1 MKKILAGILLT
12 VLTFLQLYAQQRCL
26 SFGYLHDQIQANPHL
41 QNILTQIEEFTLQ
54 KSNLPNQSN
63 TRTSSSP
70 EIIKIP
76 VVFHILYHLPEENI
90 SMQRIQEQLDVLNR
104 DFRRRNPDTTKTP
117 GVFAPLA
124 ADMEIEFQLAKS
136 DPMGKSTNGIVRHYT
151 PVKQWMSDDK
161 MKFSSGYG
169 DNAWDSK
176 SYLNIWVCNLFDGL
190 AYSAF
195 PGSDPAKDGIVL
207 NYQVVGN
214 NGGYSQYD
222 QGRTAVHEAGHWLN
236 LRHIWGDVYCG
247 DDYVDDTPRQG
258 TYTAGCPEG
267 TRLSCNNEP
276 HGDMYMNYMDFTG
289 DACLNMFTHGQKQ
302 RARVLF
308 EPGGARNSL
317 LTSKGFEEPLI
328 FEAVLPDFYPKWL
341 YAQVYPN
348 PASNR
353 LTIYFEYDARWLGKE
368 LFVIDLNGKLVMKKV
383 INANVLEL
391 DISKLNAGIYFLR
404 AEKEDEN
411 ILQKFIK
418 L

>member
-12 VLTFLQLYAQQRCL
+12 GLTFLQLHAQQRCL
-26 SFGYLHDQIQANPHL
+26 SFGYLQQQLQANPHL
-41 QNILTQIEEFTLQ
+41 QSIISQIEEYTLQ
-54 KSNLPNQSN
+54 KSNLTYQTN

-76 VVFHILYHLPEENI
+76 VVFHILYHQPEENI

-104 DFRRRNPDTTKTP
+104 DFRRRNPDTIKTP

-136 DPMGKSTNGIVRHYT
+136 DPMGKSTNGIVRRYT

-161 MKFSSGYG
+161 MKFSSEYG

-195 PGSDPAKDGIVL
+195 PGSNPAIDGMVL
-207 NYQVVGN
+207 NYRVVGN
-214 NGGYSQYD
+214 NSGYSQYD
-222 QGRTAVHEAGHWLN
+222 KGRTAVHEVGHWLN
-236 LRHIWGDVYCG
+236 LKHIWGDVYCG
-247 DDYVDDTPRQG
+247 DDNVDDTPKQG

-267 TRLSCNNEP
+267 NRISCSNGPN
-276 HGDMYMNYMDFTG
+276 GDMYMNYMDFTG
-289 DACLNMFTHGQKQ
+289 DACLNMFTQGQKQ
-302 RARVLF
+302 RARILF
-308 EPGGARNSL
+308 EPGGPRNSL
-317 LTSKGFEEPLI
+317 LSSKGFDEPMI

-341 YAQVYPN
+341 YTKVYPN
-348 PASNR
+348 PATNHLR
-353 LTIYFEYDARWLGKE
+353 IYFEYDERWLGKE
-368 LFVIDLNGKLVMKKV
+368 LFVIDINGKIVMKKV
-383 INANVLEL
+383 INANIQEL
-391 DISKLNAGIYFLR
+391 DISKLNAGIYFLC
-404 AEKEDEN
+404 AQKEDEK

>member
-26 SFGYLHDQIQANPHL
+26 SFGYLQEQLQADPHL
-41 QNILTQIEEFTLQ
+41 HNILTQIEEYTRQ
-54 KSNLPNQSN
+54 KSNLYNQSN
-63 TRTSSSP
+63 TRISSST

-104 DFRRRNPDTTKTP
+104 DFRRRNPDTIKTP
-117 GVFAPLA
+117 GVFQSLA

-136 DPMGKSTNGIVRHYT
+136 DPMGKSTNGIVRRYT

-161 MKFSSGYG
+161 MKFSSEYG

-195 PGSDPAKDGIVL
+195 PGSDPAKDGMVL
-207 NYQVVGN
+207 NYRVVGN

-222 QGRTAVHEAGHWLN
+222 KGRTAVHEAGHWLN

-247 DDYVDDTPRQG
+247 DDNVDDTPRQG

-267 TRLSCNNEP
+267 TRLSCSNGPN
-276 HGDMYMNYMDFTG
+276 GDMYMNYMDFTG

-302 RARVLF
+302 RARTLF
-308 EPGGARNSL
+308 EPGGARSSL
-317 LTSKGFEEPLI
+317 LSSKGFDEPVI
-328 FEAVLPDFYPKWL
+328 FESVLPDFYPKWL
-341 YAQVYPN
+341 NAKMYPN
-348 PASNR
+348 PASNH
-353 LTIYFEYDARWLGKE
+353 LTIYFEYDERWLGKE
-368 LFVIDLNGKLVMKKV
+368 LFVIDLNGKLVMKKI
-383 INANVLEL
+383 INANILEL
-391 DISKLNAGIYFLR
+391 DISKLNAGIYFIR
-404 AEKEDEN
+404 AQKEDEN

>member
-1 MKKILAGILLT
+1 LIGI
-12 VLTFLQLYAQQRCL
+12 TFLQLNAQQKCL
-26 SFGYLHDQIQANPHL
+26 SFGYQQQQFQANPYL
-41 QNILTQIEEFTLQ
+41 QNIITQIEEFTRQ
-54 KSNLPNQSN
+54 KANVTFQSN
-63 TRTSSSP
+63 SRINSTP

-104 DFRRRNPDTTKTP
+104 DFRRRNPDTIKTP
-117 GVFAPLA
+117 GVFLSLA

-136 DPMGKSTNGIVRHYT
+136 DPMGKSTNGIVRRYT

-161 MKFSSGYG
+161 MKFNSGYG
-169 DNAWDSK
+169 NNAWDSK

-195 PGSDPAKDGIVL
+195 PGSDPAKDGMVL
-207 NYQVVGN
+207 NYRVVGN
-214 NGGYSQYD
+214 NNGYSQYD
-222 QGRTAVHEAGHWLN
+222 KGRTAVHEAGHWLN
-236 LRHIWGDVYCG
+236 LKHIWGDNYCG
-247 DDYVDDTPRQG
+247 DDNVYDTPKQG

-267 TRLSCNNEP
+267 TRLSCSNAPN
-276 HGDMYMNYMDFTG
+276 GDMYMNYMDFTG

-302 RARVLF
+302 RARILF

-317 LTSKGFEEPLI
+317 LSSKGFDEPVI
-328 FEAVLPDFYPKWL
+328 FEAVLPDFNPKWL
-341 YAQVYPN
+341 YAKVYPN
-348 PASNR
+348 PASNH
-353 LTIYFEYDARWLGKE
+353 LTIYFEYDERWLGKE

-383 INANVLEL
+383 INANILEL
-391 DISKLNAGIYFLR
+391 DISKLNTGIYFLR
-404 AEKEDEN
+404 AQKEDEK